1 MNLEQYTKACV
12 DTFGLVHTA
21 NIRALRNYITQTDFD
36 TLKGEVALIPN
47 AASMRALW
55 EAGVPKLLQDAY
67 FKRLNEVVIE

>member
-12 DTFGLVHTA
+12 DTFGLVHVA
-21 NIRALRNYITQTDFD
+21 NIRALRNYITQTDLD
-36 TLKGEVALIPN
+36 TLRKEVVLIPN

-67 FKRLNEVVIE
+67 FKRLGEVISK

>member
-12 DTFGLVHTA
+12 DSYGLVHTA
-21 NIRALRNYITQTDFD
+21 NIRALRNYITQTDID
-36 TLKGEVALIPN
+36 TLKNEIALIPD

-67 FKRLNEVVIE
+67 FKRLNEVIIK